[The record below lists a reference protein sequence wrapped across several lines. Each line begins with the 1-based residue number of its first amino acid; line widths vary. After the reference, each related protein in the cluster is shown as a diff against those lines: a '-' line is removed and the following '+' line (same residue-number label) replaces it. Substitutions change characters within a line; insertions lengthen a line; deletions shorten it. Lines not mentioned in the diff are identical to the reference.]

1 MANRLRLPLPRT
13 SKLLGELEGLGLI
26 ERTRDCADRRRVTVR
41 TSRAGKRTAAK
52 LRGAHRGR
60 LAGLLEVLGPRDTEQ
75 LLTIF
80 ERAADRLKTSNRGS
94 AKGEFS

>member
-1 MANRLRLPLPRT
+1 
-13 SKLLGELEGLGLI
+13 
-26 ERTRDCADRRRVTVR
+26 
-41 TSRAGKRTAAK
+41 
-52 LRGAHRGR
+52 
-60 LAGLLEVLGPRDTEQ
+60 LLEVLGPRDTEQ